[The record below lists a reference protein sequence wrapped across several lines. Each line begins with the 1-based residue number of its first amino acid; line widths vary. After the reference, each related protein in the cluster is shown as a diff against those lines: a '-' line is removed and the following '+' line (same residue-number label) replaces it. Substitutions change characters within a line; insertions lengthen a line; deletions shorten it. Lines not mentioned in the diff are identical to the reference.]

1 MASKE
6 LVKSLVDRL
15 TRVENEMKLLRED
28 RKEIFDDFK
37 DKLDLKAFRAAW
49 AIVKKENLLTKEIS
63 MSFLTYYAATNK
75 SWGFS

>member
-49 AIVKKENLLTKEIS
+49 AIVKKRKSVDEGNLDVILDILCSNE
-63 MSFLTYYAATNK
+63 
-75 SWGFS
+75 